1 MAHSFTTRAQACNAS
16 FYGHPVRYQSPSV
29 ASMDAQEL
37 PPWYINDAIDVSTG
51 EVHIP
56 AIMNKVTG
64 ETNAVIDP
72 VIGEKK

>member
-1 MAHSFTTRAQACNAS
+1 
-16 FYGHPVRYQSPSV
+16 
-29 ASMDAQEL
+29 MDAQEL